1 MRWLAAWAVMM
12 LVGLPAL
19 WALDDE
25 KDKPK
30 EPAELTVAQE
40 VDVII
45 MAHQKAVKDFLN
57 DNQEKLKNAKT
68 PEERAKINEG
78 LPKADVPMGKLLDL
92 LEKNPKDK
100 EAAITAS
107 QWILNNSRG
116 GGDEV
121 QKARAKTLDLLI
133 KHQAD
138 NPKIVA
144 MLPGLVTTPSPK
156 AEELL
161 RAVLGKNPAKDVR
174 GKADLYLGSYL
185 KLVGE
190 KVKAEA
196 AFDDAITKYG
206 DVVMSTNPKTKK
218 NTTIADR
225 AGPELFEMR
234 NLAIGK
240 PVPDIV
246 AEDLDGKSF
255 KLSEYK
261 GKVVVLDF
269 WGNW

>member
-1 MRWLAAWAVMM
+1 MRWCLAWAVLM

-19 WALDDE
+19 WAFDDE

-30 EPAELTVAQE
+30 EPAKSKIAEE
-40 VDVII
+40 VDGII
-45 MAHQKAVKDFLN
+45 MAHQKAVNDFFTEN
-57 DNQEKLKNAKT
+57 REKLQNAKT

-78 LPKADVPMGKLLDL
+78 LPKADVTMGKLLDL
-92 LEKNPKDK
+92 VEKDPKDK
-100 EAAITAS
+100 DAAITAS

-121 QKARAKTLDLLI
+121 HKARAKILDVLI
-133 KHQAD
+133 KYQAD
-138 NPKIVA
+138 NPKIGPLLA
-144 MLPGLVTTPSPK
+144 GLGTTPSAK

-161 RAVLGKNPAKDVR
+161 RAVVEKNSAKDVR

-185 KLVGE
+185 KSVGE

-196 AFDDAITKYG
+196 AFEDAVAKYG
-206 DVVMSTNPKTKK
+206 DVVMFTNPKTKK
-218 NTTIADR
+218 STTIADR
-225 AGPELFEMR
+225 AGGELFEMR